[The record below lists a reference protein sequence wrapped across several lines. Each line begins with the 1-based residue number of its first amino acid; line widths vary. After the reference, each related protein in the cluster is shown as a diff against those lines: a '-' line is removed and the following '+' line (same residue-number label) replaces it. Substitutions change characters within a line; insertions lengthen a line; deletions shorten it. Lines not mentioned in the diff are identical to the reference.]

1 MDTSYVGTTA
11 LDEARD
17 AVRRAGYVVLRKI
30 GTSEEDLASLVRA
43 VSDPRGGTFWP
54 ATQTVLYTPGT
65 DPVESVA
72 LSSARLNPHTD
83 GSFEDDP
90 PSALFLQ
97 CITPDLPG
105 HGESRVI
112 PVTSILNG
120 LPDDTTALLFEPIF
134 LFVKEVNGVA
144 ARVEGPV
151 LTQES
156 DGSTTIRYRHD
167 EKYRIRARTP
177 QGDDAVAALSDFVT
191 SSENQEPVAL
201 DTGDVLWLDN
211 HRALHARTAL
221 SGQRMR
227 HLRTAWGDT
236 D

>member
-1 MDTSYVGTTA
+1 MNTSDQGTTT

-17 AVRRAGYVVLRKI
+17 ELRRAGYVVLRDI
-30 GTSEEDLASLVRA
+30 GTSEEDLAALVRS
-43 VSDPRGGTFWP
+43 VSRPRGGTFWP

-65 DPVESVA
+65 DPTDSVA
-72 LSSARLNPHTD
+72 LSSARLSPHTD

-97 CITPDLPG
+97 CITPDIPG
-105 HGESRVI
+105 HGESRVV
-112 PVTSILNG
+112 PVVSILDG
-120 LPDDTTALLFEPIF
+120 LPADTTALLFEPIF
-134 LFVKEVNGVA
+134 LFVKEVDGVA

-151 LTQES
+151 LTREL

-177 QGDDAVAALSDFVT
+177 QGDDAVAALADFVMR
-191 SSENQEPVAL
+191 SDNQEPVAL